1 MRAKETLICIV
12 AVALL
17 IYSLTVFAGAGR
29 ELDRLKAEAGAA
41 ADRLGELEKENSSLQ
56 TSLEEGVSD
65 EELERLARER
75 LALVLPGEKIFYFVT
90 DSNTFLAVCIG
101 VSSFLLFKNLKIKQ
115 SRVINTIAA
124 STFGVLLIHANSD
137 TMRKWLW
144 QTVLNVKG
152 AFSLSTPL
160 LVLHATLSVLGVFTV
175 CVIIDQIRIRTVERF
190 VLDKAEKGVHKL
202 LSR

>member
-41 ADRLGELEKENSSLQ
+41 ADRLDELEKENSSLQ
-56 TSLEEGVSD
+56 TSLEEGMSD

-90 DSNTFLAVCIG
+90 DREEHQW
-101 VSSFLLFKNLKIKQ
+101 NLQ
-115 SRVINTIAA
+115 S
-124 STFGVLLIHANSD
+124 G
-137 TMRKWLW
+137 
-144 QTVLNVKG
+144 QY
-152 AFSLSTPL
+152 
-160 LVLHATLSVLGVFTV
+160 
-175 CVIIDQIRIRTVERF
+175 
-190 VLDKAEKGVHKL
+190 
-202 LSR
+202 

>member
-41 ADRLGELEKENSSLQ
+41 ADMLGELEKENSSLQ

-90 DSNTFLAVCIG
+90 DREEHPW
-101 VSSFLLFKNLKIKQ
+101 NLRSGQ
-115 SRVINTIAA
+115 Y
-124 STFGVLLIHANSD
+124 
-137 TMRKWLW
+137 
-144 QTVLNVKG
+144 
-152 AFSLSTPL
+152 
-160 LVLHATLSVLGVFTV
+160 
-175 CVIIDQIRIRTVERF
+175 
-190 VLDKAEKGVHKL
+190 
-202 LSR
+202 

>member
-56 TSLEEGVSD
+56 TSLEEGMSD

-90 DSNTFLAVCIG
+90 DREEHPW
-101 VSSFLLFKNLKIKQ
+101 NLRSGQ
-115 SRVINTIAA
+115 
-124 STFGVLLIHANSD
+124 
-137 TMRKWLW
+137 
-144 QTVLNVKG
+144 
-152 AFSLSTPL
+152 
-160 LVLHATLSVLGVFTV
+160 
-175 CVIIDQIRIRTVERF
+175 
-190 VLDKAEKGVHKL
+190 
-202 LSR
+202 

>member
-29 ELDRLKAEAGAA
+29 ELNRLKAEAGAA
-41 ADRLGELEKENSSLQ
+41 ADMLGELEKENSSLQ

-90 DSNTFLAVCIG
+90 DREEHPW
-101 VSSFLLFKNLKIKQ
+101 NLRSGQ
-115 SRVINTIAA
+115 Y
-124 STFGVLLIHANSD
+124 
-137 TMRKWLW
+137 
-144 QTVLNVKG
+144 
-152 AFSLSTPL
+152 
-160 LVLHATLSVLGVFTV
+160 
-175 CVIIDQIRIRTVERF
+175 
-190 VLDKAEKGVHKL
+190 
-202 LSR
+202 

>member
-29 ELDRLKAEAGAA
+29 KLDRLKAEAGAA

-56 TSLEEGVSD
+56 TSLEEGMSD

-90 DSNTFLAVCIG
+90 DREEHPW
-101 VSSFLLFKNLKIKQ
+101 NLQ
-115 SRVINTIAA
+115 S
-124 STFGVLLIHANSD
+124 G
-137 TMRKWLW
+137 KY
-144 QTVLNVKG
+144 
-152 AFSLSTPL
+152 
-160 LVLHATLSVLGVFTV
+160 
-175 CVIIDQIRIRTVERF
+175 
-190 VLDKAEKGVHKL
+190 
-202 LSR
+202 